1 MITSSTLL
9 ALTVSMSLATL
20 TVLILLVICI
30 PTAWWLAHYQGK
42 AKPLWQTL
50 ITLPLVLPPTVLGFY
65 LLLAFAPNAP
75 LGQLWQSLT
84 GTNLAFSF
92 SGILLGSLI
101 YSLPFVMQPLINEFQ
116 QVGKTYQQLFETLG
130 VPRWRAFFLLVLP
143 VCRGSLITASTLGF
157 AHTLGEFGLILL
169 IGGNIPGETR
179 VLSVELYNQ
188 IMLLDY
194 ASAHQSAL
202 LLLGFS
208 AISLLLLYWLSP
220 KHQILKV

>member
-42 AKPLWQTL
+42 AKPFWQTL

-220 KHQILKV
+220 KHQILKI

>member
-1 MITSSTLL
+1 MTSSTLL

-42 AKPLWQTL
+42 AKPFWQTL